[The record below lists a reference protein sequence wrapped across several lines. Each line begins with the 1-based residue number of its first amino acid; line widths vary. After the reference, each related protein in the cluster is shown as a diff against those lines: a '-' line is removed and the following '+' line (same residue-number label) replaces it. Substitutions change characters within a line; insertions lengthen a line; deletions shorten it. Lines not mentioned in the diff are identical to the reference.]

1 MRSTSAIQLKRNAI
15 AGRLAV
21 FASLV
26 KARLTLM
33 VLITTAVGFYM
44 GAETVTV
51 SILIHVLLG
60 TALVAS
66 GAQAL
71 NQYLE
76 KEHDA
81 KMTRT
86 ANRPIPAGRIRPE
99 MALLYGGVAGA
110 IGLVWLALTVNLMTS
125 VVGAVTLVSY
135 VLIYTPLKRV
145 TPMNTV
151 IGAVPGALPALMG
164 WTAAQATIST
174 EGWALV
180 AILFFWQLPHFFA
193 ISWMYRDEYARA
205 GFAMLSVNDMTGER
219 TSQHALNYT
228 IGLVPFALAP
238 FILRL
243 AGSAYLAGAAIL
255 SVIFV
260 IYAFRFTR
268 NLTVVSARQLFY
280 YSLLY
285 LPLLLG
291 LMVYDKV

>member
-1 MRSTSAIQLKRNAI
+1 MKSNAL

-44 GAETVTV
+44 GAETVSV
-51 SILIHVLLG
+51 SLLFHVLLG

-99 MALLYGGVAGA
+99 IALLYGGVASA
-110 IGLVWLALTVNLMTS
+110 LGLVWLALTVNLITS

-151 IGAVPGALPALMG
+151 VGAIPGALPALMG
-164 WTAAQATIST
+164 WTAAQATITT
-174 EGWALV
+174 EGWSLV

-193 ISWMYRDEYARA
+193 ISWMYRDEYAKA
-205 GFAMLSVNDMTGER
+205 GFEMLSVGDITGER
-219 TSQHALNYT
+219 TSRHALNYT

-243 AGSAYLAGAAIL
+243 AGFTYLAGTVIL